1 MLSLAGSFLVANK
14 GLTDS
19 NFSRSVVLMLAHDE
33 GGAYGVVVN
42 KSVSVEGVPFPV
54 YVGGPV
60 ESQGVILVHGHA
72 QWSAGEAE
80 GELRPGHSE
89 VTAGIYIGDAACFKR
104 ATESN
109 AKDLLRVR
117 VFRNYSG
124 WGPGQLESELAEDT
138 WTIVAASPMVL
149 FDTPIDEIWLRL
161 KRNVIPQP
169 SVN

>member
-1 MLSLAGSFLVANK
+1 MISLAGSFLVANK

-60 ESQGVILVHGHA
+60 ESQGVILVHGHS
-72 QWSAGEAE
+72 QWSAGETE

-89 VTAGIYIGDAACFKR
+89 VAAGIYIGDAACFKR

-138 WTIVAASPMVL
+138 WTIVAASPIVL